1 MAFYKITIFNPGPP
15 MDLNDTEV
23 VYLEAADPAALL
35 SLAMLSLGKP
45 VKEHEEVSEDVYNDN
60 V

>member
-1 MAFYKITIFNPGPP
+1 MAFYKTTLFNPGPP

-35 SLAMLSLGKP
+35 SLAMLSLSKP

-60 V
+60 I